1 MFGSDH
7 GRFPG
12 NALLGHRDRALST
25 ATNVWTLR
33 ISPPR
38 PGILILRPIG

>member
-1 MFGSDH
+1 MFELDH

-12 NALLGHRDRALST
+12 NALFSAHGIAALST

-38 PGILILRPIG
+38 PGF